1 MRPFEGGR
9 VGLAC
14 HVVDALLVEPA
25 NARLGRALML
35 VEIEFGGKISVTEYA
50 RFAESQAAQRA
61 CSDACDPCRHTDDG
75 GDHGCGQHRLVEQAR
90 IAFQHGRAD
99 AAAHRM
105 AVQVQWL
112 AARVFAA
119 HSVGEGC
126 EIGHVPTP
134 IVDPHQAGIA
144 HVVCGMTVPAV
155 FEDAYGIAGQQKVPC
170 HLAVFSREFG
180 ESMRDD
186 HHATEH
192 ARSAVLTQRI
202 EFGRVVTAIVQP
214 AGFVQFGQRVAVP
227 VNGGWIHPSFRHA
240 GVQRGQHLAF
250 HFGVVIRL
258 VEQPKSHAFIIRIP
272 HEQPSEPHASAPR
285 IERASSLVDALPRT
299 MSV

>member
-1 MRPFEGGR
+1 MSH
-9 VGLAC
+9 A
-14 HVVDALLVEPA
+14 
-25 NARLGRALML
+25 
-35 VEIEFGGKISVTEYA
+35 
-50 RFAESQAAQRA
+50 
-61 CSDACDPCRHTDDG
+61 DDG
-75 GDHGCGQHRLVEQAR
+75 GDHGCGQHGLVEQAR
-90 IAFQHGRAD
+90 IVFHHGRAD

-105 AVQVQWL
+105 AVQVQRF

-144 HVVCGMTVPAV
+144 HVMHGMTVPAML
-155 FEDAYGIAGQQKVPC
+155 EDAYGIAGQQEIPC

-250 HFGVVIRL
+250 HFGVVIHL

>member
-1 MRPFEGGR
+1 
-9 VGLAC
+9 
-14 HVVDALLVEPA
+14 
-25 NARLGRALML
+25 
-35 VEIEFGGKISVTEYA
+35 
-50 RFAESQAAQRA
+50 
-61 CSDACDPCRHTDDG
+61 
-75 GDHGCGQHRLVEQAR
+75 
-90 IAFQHGRAD
+90 
-99 AAAHRM
+99 M
-105 AVQVQWL
+105 AVQVQRFI
-112 AARVFAA
+112 ARVFARDA
-119 HSVGEGC
+119 IGEGC
-126 EIGHVPTP
+126 EIGHVPAP
-134 IVDPHQAGIA
+134 IVDPHQAGIV
-144 HVVCGMTVPAV
+144 HVMHGMTVPAML
-155 FEDAYGIAGQQKVPC
+155 EDAYGIAGQQEIPC

-180 ESMRDD
+180 ESVRNDD
-186 HHATEH
+186 HTAEH

-285 IERASSLVDALPRT
+285 IERASPLVDALPRT